1 MDISSLVV
9 VVGAGSLKMFGISK
23 EMFQKIP
30 NKITYLATECFLWGL
45 KNWMN
50 FSIKILLKLMV
61 GLELYIKSHCSKNE
75 EKLHSLLLK
84 KLVDFRQ
91 LLQHAQIL
99 LFWIFRAMYLYFNRL
114 LTFDFVHQAS

>member
-1 MDISSLVV
+1 MAISSLI

-23 EMFQKIP
+23 EMFKKIP

-61 GLELYIKSHCSKNE
+61 GLELYIKSHSFKNE
-75 EKLHSLLLK
+75 EKLH
-84 KLVDFRQ
+84 
-91 LLQHAQIL
+91 
-99 LFWIFRAMYLYFNRL
+99 
-114 LTFDFVHQAS
+114 TFTSNDKI

>member
-30 NKITYLATECFLWGL
+30 NKITYLATVSFLWGL

-61 GLELYIKSHCSKNE
+61 GLELYIKSHCFKNE
-75 EKLHSLLLK
+75 EELH
-84 KLVDFRQ
+84 
-91 LLQHAQIL
+91 
-99 LFWIFRAMYLYFNRL
+99 IFTSNGKI
-114 LTFDFVHQAS
+114 

>member
-1 MDISSLVV
+1 MAISSLI

-30 NKITYLATECFLWGL
+30 NKITYLATVCFLWGL

-61 GLELYIKSHCSKNE
+61 GLELYIKSHRSKNE

>member
-23 EMFQKIP
+23 KMFKKT
-30 NKITYLATECFLWGL
+30 NKITYLATVCFLWGL

-61 GLELYIKSHCSKNE
+61 GLELYIKSHCFKNE
-75 EKLHSLLLK
+75 EKLH
-84 KLVDFRQ
+84 
-91 LLQHAQIL
+91 
-99 LFWIFRAMYLYFNRL
+99 IFTSNGKI
-114 LTFDFVHQAS
+114 